1 MDSCC
6 RRKSFAEK
14 MREEEEY
21 QQLLMMRTQTRA
33 IQEKNNLLHNDLL
46 LHHVRDDMLTG
57 ISYGMASCVCFQM
70 PRVVAVAT
78 VGTGLGTLFQI
89 SNEITSIFGFQS
101 TSSVTMASTAANAFS
116 ALVSIHPFVLVCGT
130 CVCCSTCLW
139 QYSKRR
145 ARGDRIQLQMV
156 LGDKLYKEEIEIQK
170 QARNNAIGYVK
181 NAGQIAAAV
190 ATGGA
195 SAAGCVA
202 LSALMASE
210 QQEETKIKN
219 NSVCAGNM
227 LIENKKDK

>member
-1 MDSCC
+1 
-6 RRKSFAEK
+6 

-21 QQLLMMRTQTRA
+21 QQLMMMRTQSRA
-33 IQEKNNLLHNDLL
+33 IQEKTNLLHNDLL

-57 ISYGMASCVCFQM
+57 ISYGMAACVCFQM

-78 VGTGLGTLFQI
+78 VGTGLGTFFQI
-89 SNEITSIFGFQS
+89 GNEITSMFGFQ
-101 TSSVTMASTAANAFS
+101 TSSSVSMASTAANAFS

-130 CVCCSTCLW
+130 CVCCSSCLW

-156 LGDKLYKEEIEIQK
+156 LGDQLYKEEIEIQK
-170 QARNNAIGYVK
+170 LARKNAIGYVK

-202 LSALMASE
+202 LSALMASD
-210 QQEETKIKN
+210 QEETETKTKN
-219 NSVCAGNM
+219 NSVCAGAM
-227 LIENKKDK
+227 LIENKKNK